1 MLEEGLHV
9 LFDSSRDSPDHDIPE
24 IDIVAAHGLNFMNKP
39 DHAQDTWKAGNS
51 LWLTDF
57 LPGKLEKPARIMLFS
72 YNSSPAISASALKLD
87 DHAKNLLQCLEVER
101 QEAPERPLIFICH
114 SLGGLVVKEALI
126 EANQD
131 IIYRPILEATRL
143 LVFFATPHRGGN
155 YANIGD
161 VVAKIVKFGS
171 GNRRNNKLL
180 DELKRNSDSAT
191 KRFAQSRHIYERCLI
206 VNFFEGASY
215 GKLGI
220 IVNQNSATLGLPGS
234 REKQVP
240 VAANHSSI
248 CKFDSIDNANC
259 KLVLGTI
266 VRQIGLA
273 LDIEPRNKH
282 WTVPRSAS
290 PIFTGR
296 RDIIQKIKSALT
308 SSRPNT
314 QKRFVI
320 TGIGGMGKSEVC
332 LRVAD
337 ELRERFWGVFW
348 VDVSSDSTTKAG
360 FSAIATTLGSKGT
373 GVDDTRL
380 ALSNIDPKHPW
391 LLILDNAD
399 DLNIDYQQYFPSGIR
414 GAVIITS
421 RNPGCRTYA
430 TVGSEDLTGLNKEH
444 CISLLQQRI
453 KSASDLSEV
462 DSDDAARVVDIL
474 GSHTLAILQAGAY
487 IAHNYCSLKEYP
499 DIFKEKRE
507 RLLKFNLTQDQ
518 SRYRNVYAT
527 LEASAEVLRSMQSK
541 QAQDSLCL
549 LQVLSALHYENMPL
563 DVFQDAWNGAQEV
576 RDEAEGEVEDD
587 RVDYLNY
594 LTDKHVSQ
602 LPDFLESHRDTWDAY
617 RMSQAVDLLESLA
630 LIRKSSIYKCDTV
643 SMHPLVHSWI
653 NLRQTQTEREEYL
666 DRGLC
671 IFALSR
677 YYQADW
683 RPYRSCI
690 GPHVLSL
697 LEPGSFTQKALRDY
711 LLAIYVQIG
720 WLLDELRYDRE
731 LEELL
736 EYIFSDLDISRNTPT
751 ERFLTLYELS
761 SQNANQ
767 RGDTGDTESSV
778 QLLEQIV
785 QIKRST
791 LDETH
796 PDRLNLEHNLARAYL
811 KNGQLQEA
819 INRFEYIIQIERST
833 LDETDPSRLTSQHNL
848 ARAYLE
854 NGQLQEAINLFE
866 YIIQIERSTL
876 DETDPNRLT
885 SQHELAR
892 AYLENG
898 QLQEAIN
905 LFEYV
910 VQISKATLKETH
922 PDRLASE
929 GGLARAYL
937 ENGQIQEAI
946 NLFEYVVQIRKVIL
960 QETHPDQLASQHNL
974 AGAYLK
980 NGQLQEA
987 INLFEYIIQIER
999 STLDETDPS
1008 RLTSQ
1013 HNLARAYLENGQLQE
1028 AINLFE
1034 YVVQIRKVILQ
1045 ETHPDQLASQHNLAC
1060 GYLANGQIQE
1070 AIGLLE
1076 QVVEIKRTTLD
1087 ETNRSRILSQEL
1099 LAAARQAYAEMTD
1112 PQSTSTSST
1121 IGEQFEPEEKR
1132 KKWYKLSS
1140 AKRLF
1145 TGKQPSTSSMS
1156 LIRWGKRVAIG
1167 SHEEEPETVNEG
1179 AED

>member
-1 MLEEGLHV
+1 MLGEGLHV

-101 QEAPERPLIFICH
+101 Q
-114 SLGGLVVKEALI
+114 ALI

-206 VNFFEGASY
+206 VNFFEGESY

-337 ELRERFWGVFW
+337 ELRERFWAVFW
-348 VDVSSDSTTKAG
+348 VDVSSDSTAKAG
-360 FSAIATTLGSKGT
+360 FSAIATTLESKET
-373 GVDDTRL
+373 EIDDTRL
-380 ALSNIDPKHPW
+380 ALSNIDPKHLW

-399 DLNIDYQQYFPSGIR
+399 DPNIDYQQYFPSGTR

-487 IAHNYCSLKEYP
+487 
-499 DIFKEKRE
+499 
-507 RLLKFNLTQDQ
+507 
-518 SRYRNVYAT
+518 RNVYAT

-563 DVFQDAWNGAQEV
+563 DVFQDAWNGAQF
-576 RDEAEGEVEDD
+576 
-587 RVDYLNY
+587 
-594 LTDKHVSQ
+594 

-630 LIRKSSIYKCDTV
+630 LIRRSSIYKCDTV
-643 SMHPLVHSWI
+643 FMHPLVHSWI

-677 YYQADW
+677 YCQADW

-697 LEPGSFTQKALRDY
+697 LEPGSFTQKTLRDY

-720 WLLDELRYDRE
+720 WLLHELRYDRE
-731 LEELL
+731 LDELL
-736 EYIFSDLDISRNTPT
+736 EYIFSDLDISRDTPT
-751 ERFLTLYELS
+751 ERFLTLYGLS
-761 SQNANQ
+761 SHNAHQ
-767 RGDTGDTESSV
+767 RGDTEFLV

-785 QIKRST
+785 QIQRST

-796 PDRLNLEHNLARAYL
+796 PV
-811 KNGQLQEA
+811 
-819 INRFEYIIQIERST
+819 
-833 LDETDPSRLTSQHNL
+833 RLTSQHNL
-848 ARAYLE
+848 AEAYLE
-854 NGQLQEAINLFE
+854 NGQI
-866 YIIQIERSTL
+866 
-876 DETDPNRLT
+876 
-885 SQHELAR
+885 
-892 AYLENG
+892 
-898 QLQEAIN
+898 QEAIN

-910 VQISKATLKETH
+910 VQINKERLQETHPDRLTSQHNLACAYMKNGQIQEAINLFEYVLQIRKATVKETHPNRLTLQHNLACAYMKNGQIQEAINLFEYVVQIRKATLKEIHPDQLTSQHNLAEAYLENGQIQEAINLFEYAVQIRKATLKEIHPDRLASQHGLACAYMKNGQIQEAINLFEYVVQIGKATLKETH
-922 PDRLASE
+922 PHRLTLQHSLAYAYLENGQIQEAINLFEYVVQIGKATLKKAHPDLLASQHE
-929 GGLARAYL
+929 LAEAYL

-960 QETHPDQLASQHNL
+960 QETHPN
-974 AGAYLK
+974 
-980 NGQLQEA
+980 
-987 INLFEYIIQIER
+987 R
-999 STLDETDPS
+999 
-1008 RLTSQ
+1008 
-1013 HNLARAYLENGQLQE
+1013 
-1028 AINLFE
+1028 
-1034 YVVQIRKVILQ
+1034 
-1045 ETHPDQLASQHNLAC
+1045 LASQHNLAC
-1060 GYLANGQIQE
+1060 GYLENGQIQE
-1070 AIGLLE
+1070 AICLLE

-1099 LAAARQAYAEMTD
+1099 LAEARQAYAEMTD

-1121 IGEQFEPEEKR
+1121 TGEQCEPEEKS